1 MVLNHSINAL
11 NFKPLSTLFDSKQIH
26 FSTENPSRATE
37 FAISPVEIL
46 LLFRWGFGV
55 PKGRLFQFTIGSH
68 SDQYETQN
76 FTVQENWLVQFDLAG
91 LKSVPCARLFAA
103 FLKIGF
109 VLFKMK

>member
-1 MVLNHSINAL
+1 MYRLNLNKVKFHLKTPLVLPVLLPFPKN
-11 NFKPLSTLFDSKQIH
+11 KRIH
-26 FSTENPSRATE
+26 PFE
-37 FAISPVEIL
+37 VDL
-46 LLFRWGFGV
+46 GV